1 MRDARTH
8 TNLALY
14 IQLLSSLLLSLS
26 HPLRIRDALPRVV
39 EVRERAGTRR
49 GKERKKKERG
59 DETDPLVLR
68 SGPPPLAAKQTC
80 NHVPT
85 VVVLSR
91 LPPHRRAA
99 CFRTYYSLRYSY
111 VSRDTQETRM
121 EFGTC
126 TIWNFRN
133 YQLQCFRFYLLRRYF
148 HRVMSLSLLFLYV
161 YVLFYS
167 HALDIFT
174 RSAINGQAREFC
186 RKLTDRPAID

>member
-8 TNLALY
+8 TSLALY

-26 HPLRIRDALPRVV
+26 LPLRIRDALPRVV

-49 GKERKKKERG
+49 GKERRKKERG

-91 LPPHRRAA
+91 LPPPA
-99 CFRTYYSLRYSY
+99 CCLLSDLLLSSL
-111 VSRDTQETRM
+111 
-121 EFGTC
+121 
-126 TIWNFRN
+126 
-133 YQLQCFRFYLLRRYF
+133 LLR
-148 HRVMSLSLLFLYV
+148 VS
-161 YVLFYS
+161 
-167 HALDIFT
+167 
-174 RSAINGQAREFC
+174 
-186 RKLTDRPAID
+186 